1 MEAHQPY
8 RPPRAGLSQR
18 PSAPADAGV
27 SPRMIA
33 SLDKTR
39 PWVVFIAILMIIGCA
54 FLVLA
59 AVIMLAMGSLL
70 GISSELAPF
79 GGAAFGGAYLLMAL
93 LYLFP
98 ALYLWRYGRAIRRIG
113 RGNVAAMED
122 ALEHQAS
129 FWRFVG
135 IMGAVVIVI
144 YLIVI
149 VIGIVLGVVM
159 PGLGAGP

>member
-1 MEAHQPY
+1 M
-8 RPPRAGLSQR
+8 SQR
-18 PSAPADAGV
+18 PASPTGAGV

-33 SLDKTR
+33 SLDRTR

-59 AVIMLAMGSLL
+59 AVVMLAMGSML
-70 GISSELAPF
+70 GMSSELGAL
-79 GGAAFGGAYLLMAL
+79 GGATLAGAYFLMAL

-98 ALYLWRYGRAIRRIG
+98 ALFLWRYGRALRRIG
-113 RGNVAAMED
+113 RGNVAAVEE

-135 IMGAVVIVI
+135 IVAAAVMVI
-144 YLIVI
+144 YVVAI
-149 VIGIVLGVVM
+149 VIGIVVGVMMPALG
-159 PGLGAGP
+159 GT